1 MIQVNQFNSLD
12 YNPISE
18 DQSVVQLR
26 RHGQRVT
33 LCVVHSSED
42 LCCSSAQKTWSVV
55 HSSEDLFCILK
66 WQ

>member
-1 MIQVNQFNSLD
+1 MIQVNQFNSLY

-33 LCVVHSSED
+33 FCVVHSSETCAVVQLKISD
-42 LCCSSAQKTWSVV
+42 L
-55 HSSEDLFCILK
+55 
-66 WQ
+66 